1 MFITT
6 TTTTKN
12 NNHLINDHQNQID
25 LNHHQII
32 IPNSYH
38 QDLNSFIPKY
48 HPHHHHQY
56 QDYHNPTSFNHLSI
70 QPFPT
75 QLNSLNDH
83 PPFLIDPNH
92 LLTSKS
98 HIKTNSSSPTNRK
111 HSTFNQLLNQNN
123 RKSNVLHRNKACLSC
138 RARKTKC
145 DALKPSCT
153 SCKRLGPDQE
163 SQCKY
168 DRPPKWLESV
178 VKPTSD
184 LQERK
189 KVIELEQKLDS
200 LQTKLSQLRLMAKEE
215 EEKRTNEQWSIA
227 HPDQYLTSQFVTPIP
242 LGHSIPTPPNT
253 TESYHQLQSNSSIE
267 YPSQGFIG
275 TSDGHFPVSLGSE
288 TYDLNEMTTPLLNH
302 AHDQYLGPAPLDL
315 ALTYPQLP
323 SSQNLIN
330 PQYPISW
337 PSLTSSPCSSY
348 SNDPVGS
355 PPPLPIQQHTELLEQ
370 GWPPHLPYR
379 RILKLLLRTVF
390 SRPLSPFSLINPGSV
405 LSRLDLSANNSRF
418 PEIGLLHSLSALGS
432 HYLLSYHPDEFS
444 NIHPYWYPSETAAQY
459 HAEWAGRLLSIRLSE
474 LKDPDKLL
482 ELSEGSMMLSQYFSN
497 LGRPLLLWKWLGF
510 SIRICCLLGINEDV
524 DQESDLDHDGAL
536 IWDDGIRGT
545 SDHDPN
551 QRKLM
556 WWYLYCCER
565 VCARAGGFAKTIRED
580 DCTLSLM
587 GSQPQYLRFDR
598 FFVDHQTDG
607 HGAVLQLLIKAS
619 CILGKVTS
627 FGYRKSHPCQTEA
640 DSEME
645 RQRLNKLIGDFFESI
660 PLHFKDPFQPKL
672 NICLLTAH
680 ATAYSSIIELNE
692 EFVKSIDL
700 NDYSLQACKRSA
712 RVLIDWF
719 NKLDLDFPSVDF
731 GSLLSSNSSLNFTLT
746 VALRTQCRLIG
757 FYEALGENEVSR
769 SLRDEVKRIL
779 IRLQGSR
786 SLPMA
791 GKSLEFI
798 KELLNDPTV
807 LFPRRSDIDTVRFS
821 IVKAL

>member
-1 MFITT
+1 MFTT
-6 TTTTKN
+6 QN
-12 NNHLINDHQNQID
+12 NNNNNLINDTHHHHQID
-25 LNHHQII
+25 HTNHHHQII
-32 IPNSYH
+32 SNSYH

-48 HPHHHHQY
+48 HHHHQF
-56 QDYHNPTSFNHLSI
+56 HNPSSFNALSI
-70 QPFPT
+70 QQYPT
-75 QLNSLNDH
+75 PTTHIHSDH
-83 PPFLIDPNH
+83 QPFLIDSNH
-92 LLTSKS
+92 LSTSKPP
-98 HIKTNSSSPTNRK
+98 IKTNSSNPPNRK

-184 LQERK
+184 AQERK

-200 LQTKLSQLRLMAKEE
+200 LQKKLSQLRLAAKEE
-215 EEKRTNEQWSIA
+215 EENRTNGQWSQT
-227 HPDQYLTSQFVTPIP
+227 HHDQFLTSQFTTPIP

-253 TESYHQLQSNSSIE
+253 TESYPQFQSTSSIE
-267 YPSQGFIG
+267 FPSQGFIG
-275 TSDGHFPVSLGSE
+275 SSDAHFPVTLGSE
-288 TYDLNEMTTPLLNH
+288 IYDLNEMSTPLLVNH
-302 AHDQYLGPAPLDL
+302 TPDQYLGSVPLEL
-315 ALTYPQLP
+315 ALAYSQFPT
-323 SSQNLIN
+323 SQNPMN
-330 PQYPISW
+330 HQYPISW

-355 PPPLPIQQHTELLEQ
+355 PPPLPIQQPTELLEQ
-370 GWPPHLPYR
+370 SWPQHLPYR

-405 LSRLDLSANNSRF
+405 LSRLDLSAHNSRF
-418 PEIGLLHSLSALGS
+418 PEIGLLHALSALGS

-444 NIHPYWYPSETAAQY
+444 NIHPYWYPTETPAQY

-474 LKDPDKLL
+474 IKDPDRLL
-482 ELSEGSMMLSQYFSN
+482 ELSEASMMLSQYFSN
-497 LGRPLLLWKWLGF
+497 LGRPLLIWKWLGF
-510 SIRICCLLGINEDV
+510 SIRICCLLGINEEE
-524 DQESDLDHDGAL
+524 DQEPDLDSGIAL
-536 IWDDGIRGT
+536 LWDDGIKGL

-565 VCARAGGFAKTIRED
+565 VCAGAGGFAKTIRED

-587 GSQPQYLRFDR
+587 GSQPQFLRYDR
-598 FFVDHQTDG
+598 FFIDHQTDG
-607 HGAVLQLLIKAS
+607 NGAVLQLLIKGWFLFFR
-619 CILGKVTS
+619 I
-627 FGYRKSHPCQTEA
+627 
-640 DSEME
+640 E

-660 PLHFKDPFQPKL
+660 PAPFRDPFQPKL
-672 NICLLTAH
+672 NICQLMGIQYLSVLTAH
-680 ATAYSSIIELNE
+680 ATAHSSIIELNE

-700 NDYSLQACKRSA
+700 NDLSLQICSRSA

-757 FYEALGENEVSR
+757 FYEALGEIGLSGT
-769 SLRDEVKRIL
+769 LRDEVKRIL
-779 IRLQGSR
+779 VRLQGSR

-798 KELLNDPTV
+798 KELLNDPTG
-807 LFPRRSDIDTVRFS
+807 LFPRRSDTHTVRFTL
-821 IVKAL
+821 VKAL